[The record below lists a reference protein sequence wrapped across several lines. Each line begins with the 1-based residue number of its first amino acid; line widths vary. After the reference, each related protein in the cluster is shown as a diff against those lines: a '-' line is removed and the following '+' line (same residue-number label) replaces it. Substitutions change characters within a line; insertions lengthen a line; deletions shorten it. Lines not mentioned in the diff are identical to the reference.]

1 MNTTKLEGYVK
12 KIYKCVQQD
21 DDDENISDNNYNEC
35 NNSIYFVLLEII
47 DNNNKDHTIKGY
59 SIIQPEKY
67 DYITCVNYNIIYN
80 KAYDK
85 NNISTE
91 EIIKVDFPRS
101 EELIVDRLVSLKIPF
116 QNKSTLTK
124 LVNKYKQSIWNIQNI
139 IDDKSI
145 DEDFINKVSNYI
157 NKKINNEIKEPSY
170 ILNYLID
177 TFNLSLSRNEYK
189 KVQEYINPG
198 CLKFPL
204 SNAMNEK
211 IVLHLSGCINNNKL
225 ENICSKM
232 ELPENIYD
240 KINIIYKV
248 RKCCDNGHSCI
259 TKSSVSDIDN
269 IDELV
274 KDLVKLKF
282 IDLYE
287 DFIYDRLQ
295 FEYETFISKSLK
307 QYHSL
312 INNHSDY
319 NHSDFNYSNN
329 NQNDCE
335 IELNEEQNNALISA
349 FKNPIS
355 IITGGPGYGK
365 TFIIKKILAISKE
378 NGFKFTILGPTGKVV
393 DKIYNDLELK
403 SNDDLCTAL
412 TVHKFINIKFQ
423 EENSMDNSIRKFAK
437 MENNKMLDIIL
448 KSRFIIIDEM
458 SMISNKLFTVF
469 FKYIFANEI
478 KSKLIFIGD
487 VNQLPS
493 IDCGAVLNCLIE
505 SNCFPVVNLV
515 QPMRHKESSS
525 LVSTINNIKIKKIPK
540 KNSDYQFIK
549 TNNKTDFNNKFMS
562 IISELLEKDKTMDNL
577 MIISPTH
584 KNIKDYS
591 DSVRKLY
598 HEKNNTEYDDDF
610 SIGDHIILTK
620 NIYLTQQ
627 YNYTTDITQN
637 YVKFDKIN
645 MIEGH
650 CNLFNGMVGKIIKI
664 KNDIKIKQGQKLTI
678 NYYVVKLKNG
688 YEVKFEKNFFNQKK
702 INKMS
707 YINTVHKYQGSE
719 NDTAIVILTEAD
731 KNMASNNLIYTAMSR
746 AKKNCIVI
754 GEEEIYH
761 NSIKKKFNRIS
772 NLNKMIMTIIGYDGK
787 N

>member
-1 MNTTKLEGYVK
+1 MNTNKIEGYIK
-12 KIYKCVQQD
+12 KILKCVQQD
-21 DDDENISDNNYNEC
+21 DDDERNEDNYAEG
-35 NNSIYFVLLEII
+35 NNSLYFVLLEII
-47 DNNNKDHTIKGY
+47 DNNNKDHVIKGY
-59 SIIQPEKY
+59 SIISPEKY
-67 DYITCVNYNIIYN
+67 DYITCVNYNVIYN
-80 KAYDK
+80 RVYDK
-85 NNISTE
+85 NTISTD
-91 EIIKVDFPRS
+91 EIIKIDFPRD
-101 EELIVDRLVSLKIPF
+101 EENIINRLVSLKIPF
-116 QNKSTLTK
+116 QSKATLTK
-124 LVNKYKQSIWNIQNI
+124 IVNKHKQNIWNINNI
-139 IDDKSI
+139 NNL

-204 SNAMNEK
+204 TNISYDMNMNEK

-225 ENICSKM
+225 ETICSKM
-232 ELPENIYD
+232 ELPDNIYD

-269 IDELV
+269 IEELV

-282 IDLYE
+282 INLYE

-295 FEYETFISKSLK
+295 FEYENYISKSLK
-307 QYHSL
+307 KYYNL
-312 INNHSDY
+312 INFHSDY
-319 NHSDFNYSNN
+319 N
-329 NQNDCE
+329 QNDCN
-335 IELNEEQNNALISA
+335 IELNEEQYNALISA
-349 FKNPIS
+349 FNNPIS
-355 IITGGPGYGK
+355 IITGGPGFGK

-412 TVHKFINIKFQ
+412 TVHKFVNIKIQ
-423 EENSMDNSIRKFAK
+423 EENSMDDSIRKFAK
-437 MENNKMLDIIL
+437 IENNKIFEKIL

-469 FKYIFANEI
+469 FKYIFANNI
-478 KSKLIFIGD
+478 KAKLIFIGD

-493 IDCGAVLNCLIE
+493 IDCGSVLNCLIG
-505 SNCFPVVNLV
+505 SNCFPIVNLV
-515 QPMRHKESSS
+515 QPMRHKDNSN
-525 LVSTINNIKIKKIPK
+525 LVNTINNIKIKKIPK

-562 IISELLEKDKTMDNL
+562 IVSELLEKDKTMDNL

-598 HEKNNTEYDDDF
+598 HDINNTEFDDDF

-637 YVKFDKIN
+637 YVKFEKIN
-645 MIEGH
+645 TIEGP
-650 CNLFNGMVGKIIKI
+650 CNLFNGMVGKIIKMI
-664 KNDIKIKQGQKLTI
+664 NIIKIKQGQKLII
-678 NYYVVKLKNG
+678 NYYVVKFKNG
-688 YEVKFEKNFFNQKK
+688 YEVKFEKNFFNQKR

-746 AKKNCIVI
+746 AKHNCIVI

-772 NLNKMIMTIIGYDGK
+772 NLNKMIMNDLIL
-787 N
+787 